1 MKNRAASIRARLLNL
16 AKKEGIDFQLII
28 IRFLH
33 ERLIYRI
40 SVSDYSEK
48 FILKGGAFIYAL
60 QGIKSRPTIDIDL
73 LGTQISNDVEEL
85 CDVFRHICKV
95 QSDDE
100 VRFNPESVAGELITQ
115 QDKYNGVQLF
125 AEADFNTVRQ
135 RIQIDV
141 GFGDIV
147 IPTIQKLEYP
157 VLLDDMQIP
166 VIHAYSKE
174 TVIAEK
180 FQAMIEL
187 SVANSRMKDFYDVYM
202 LLSDNEFDSAT
213 LEEAIVATFNNR
225 QTIYTENH
233 ALFAVD
239 FAANAIRKRNWIAFL
254 NKINRD
260 KSLPFEEVIEIIKE
274 RLGQYWEKLK

>member
-40 SVSDYSEK
+40 SVSAYSEQ
-48 FILKGGAFIYAL
+48 FILKGGAFIYAI

-85 CDVFRHICKV
+85 CDAFRHICEV
-95 QSDDE
+95 QSEDE
-100 VRFNPESVAGELITQ
+100 VSFNPESVAGELITQ
-115 QDKYNGVQLF
+115 QDKYNGVRLF
-125 AEADFNTVRQ
+125 IESAFTTVRQ

-147 IPTIQKLEYP
+147 TPTIQELEYP
-157 VLLDDMQIP
+157 VLLDEMQVP

-180 FQAMIEL
+180 FHAMIEL
-187 SVANSRMKDFYDVYM
+187 SVANSRMKDFYDVYK

-225 QTIYTENH
+225 ETIYTENH
-233 ALFAVD
+233 ALFAAE
-239 FAANAIRKRNWIAFL
+239 FATNANRKRNWTAFL

-260 KSLPFEEVIEIIKE
+260 KNLNFEDVMAIIQE
-274 RLGQYWEKLK
+274 RLQPYWERLK